1 MKIKKFLIVFL
12 IYIFAFAIITQIQP
26 SPMAE
31 VSEQQIFPISTTYK
45 QGIYPLSLFNGYRT
59 TAKLTTP
66 NTTAT
71 LIVVDSNGRLIQFI
85 HLDQTDEIV
94 KLGILHE
101 GDTGIILGNGEVAIS
116 PFK

>member
-1 MKIKKFLIVFL
+1 M
-12 IYIFAFAIITQIQP
+12 
-26 SPMAE
+26 
-31 VSEQQIFPISTTYK
+31 
-45 QGIYPLSLFNGYRT
+45 FNGYKVN
-59 TAKLTTP
+59 AKLVTP

-85 HLDQTDEIV
+85 HLDEPNEIV

-101 GDTGIILGNGEVAIS
+101 GDIGIMLGTGEVAIS